1 MDRHTLAVSQSQGNA
16 TADYS
21 PSPGSKPFLSCLALT
36 LRLVSYAALFSGCSF
51 SQSRFS
57 QDLLKSNWKQ
67 PTVPITRCVLELHR
81 SPVQRSQISVHLASA
96 AVSNGS
102 TDINMTQLMSKKL
115 GRKGERVYAPHL
127 ALGVQLG
134 LHAVLLIAALC
145 GGERNIC
152 KHSSCLS
159 SAAV

>member
-36 LRLVSYAALFSGCSF
+36 LRLVSYAALLL
-51 SQSRFS
+51 QAAPWFS

-67 PTVPITRCVLELHR
+67 PTVPITRCALELHR

-102 TDINMTQLMSKKL
+102 TDINMTQLMSKRL